1 MLHMPPFSHGFR
13 YKNHRVRSGFSCS
26 FYPPDRRW
34 RSQQFLVAK
43 WNHDH
48 KQRKKNPT
56 QDDWWQK
63 TKNNQTKNKTIGG
76 KSEKHFIGSESHERC
91 AVNSHGFFSKLQVDV
106 NGMFTPRKNACYGH
120 HDSCVRRGHPRFVLI
135 QFQFSMVNIQ
145 VDIIFDGFLGF
156 LSHIMDSPLDTP
168 PELQHG
174 FAYGNQSGWGLDI
187 SGWWRTPTYVFWAI
201 LYGHQLM
208 WFH

>member
-1 MLHMPPFSHGFR
+1 MDFAIKITVFVWVSAAHSIHQTAGEDPNNSWLRNETMTTNKEKRIPRKMIGG
-13 YKNHRVRSGFSCS
+13 K
-26 FYPPDRRW
+26 
-34 RSQQFLVAK
+34 
-43 WNHDH
+43 
-48 KQRKKNPT
+48 KQ
-56 QDDWWQK
+56 
-63 TKNNQTKNKTIGG
+63 KNNQTKNKTIGG

-187 SGWWRTPTYVFWAI
+187 SG
-201 LYGHQLM
+201 
-208 WFH
+208 